1 MVLTQAEAEK
11 YLRDFAR
18 RLQDRRKQLSLNTTQ
33 LSERTGIARQTIESL
48 ESGSI
53 EPRLLVVR
61 RLARAL
67 ETDPAAL
74 GFGAPAFRP
83 DDG

>member
-1 MVLTQAEAEK
+1 MVLTQAEADK

-18 RLQDRRKQLSLNTTQ
+18 RLQERRKQLGLNTTQ
-33 LSERTGIARQTIESL
+33 LSERTGLARQTIESL
-48 ESGSI
+48 EAGTI
-53 EPRLLVVR
+53 EPRLLIVR

-67 ETDPAAL
+67 ETDPVSL

-83 DDG
+83 EPD